1 MRYLYRDVLS
11 ICDFLSL
18 EADWCFNKFFGCR
31 LMSGRMP
38 SVSDNSDDPVNLG
51 LTLSGAG
58 SLRCWLFNWLFN
70 GEIEGNYYKFI
81 EKWIA
86 LLIVANLFALVFE
99 HVPAIYQPY
108 AYWFHVFDLVSVGIF
123 SIEYLMRLYL
133 APEDKEFKGSS
144 LPRWAYVKSPFAL
157 IDLIAIAPFY
167 LAAFIQVDLRMLRAL
182 RLLRILKLFR
192 MLIPAF
198 HEFQAL
204 NAGRS
209 FRQRLHA
216 LVWPSEY
223 GGRLHEY
230 FDTFIM
236 IWVVVSVVAVI
247 LESVASVHYV
257 LNLEFIILDT
267 IAVTVFS
274 LEYLLRIYTVVESPD
289 HKHAFVGRFKYAKSG
304 SAIID
309 LLAVLPFFLEAFLHH
324 LVDLRFLRVFRLLR
338 LLKLTKYTGSTNTLF
353 TVIKRE
359 WPVLSSSVFIMLLLV
374 ALAASLGYL
383 FEHEAQPDKFENI
396 PASIYWA
403 VITLAS
409 VGYGD
414 ITPVTVPGR
423 VMTMV
428 LALLGI
434 GIFAIPAA
442 ILSSAF
448 SDQLRIERETLM
460 NELFVMLSD
469 GHLSTEEQEILD
481 REAKR
486 LHLGQDEVN
495 RLIEK
500 VNRHREQ
507 LEDRQGIP
515 LSRLIQDPNL
525 ALERFR
531 ELAGQIHQIALMT
544 DTGALSALLSDE
556 KKSNNLE
563 RVIWNNL
570 KVDKKL

>member
-1 MRYLYRDVLS
+1 
-11 ICDFLSL
+11 
-18 EADWCFNKFFGCR
+18 
-31 LMSGRMP
+31 
-38 SVSDNSDDPVNLG
+38 
-51 LTLSGAG
+51 
-58 SLRCWLFNWLFN
+58 
-70 GEIEGNYYKFI
+70 
-81 EKWIA
+81 
-86 LLIVANLFALVFE
+86 
-99 HVPAIYQPY
+99 
-108 AYWFHVFDLVSVGIF
+108 
-123 SIEYLMRLYL
+123 
-133 APEDKEFKGSS
+133 
-144 LPRWAYVKSPFAL
+144 
-157 IDLIAIAPFY
+157 
-167 LAAFIQVDLRMLRAL
+167 
-182 RLLRILKLFR
+182 
-192 MLIPAF
+192 
-198 HEFQAL
+198 
-204 NAGRS
+204 
-209 FRQRLHA
+209 
-216 LVWPSEY
+216 
-223 GGRLHEY
+223 
-230 FDTFIM
+230 M

-414 ITPVTVPGR
+414 ISPVTPIGR
-423 VMTMV
+423 IMTIV

-442 ILSSAF
+442 LLSSAF
-448 SDQLRIERETLM
+448 SDQLRIERETLA
-460 NELFVMLSD
+460 NELYAMMAD
-469 GHLSTEEQEILD
+469 GHISTDEQETID

-486 LHLGQDEVN
+486 LHLSRDEVN

-500 VNRHREQ
+500 ARRE
-507 LEDRQGIP
+507 
-515 LSRLIQDPNL
+515 
-525 ALERFR
+525 R
-531 ELAGQIHQIALMT
+531 ELKDDHTGLTITKLVERPDIAIERYRELVGQMRQIALM
-544 DTGALSALLSDE
+544 
-556 KKSNNLE
+556 
-563 RVIWNNL
+563 
-570 KVDKKL
+570 VDKPTMDKLVDDPDCTTAFERRIWRSLRDDIKN